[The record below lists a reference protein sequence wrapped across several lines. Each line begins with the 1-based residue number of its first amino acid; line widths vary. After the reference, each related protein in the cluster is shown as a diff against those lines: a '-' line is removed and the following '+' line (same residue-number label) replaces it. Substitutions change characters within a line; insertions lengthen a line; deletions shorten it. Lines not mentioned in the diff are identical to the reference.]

1 MRRLSFVIWGLC
13 AAAIAVATATAAA
26 TAAVPQS
33 AAPGALDTVDGSWN
47 IVPEDELRELR
58 GGMDLG
64 PLVAYF
70 AIQRTVAV
78 DGVVV
83 ARMQIVISNL
93 SQLGNGGMPTINVSG
108 PLAELVQIM
117 NAPVKSGAAS
127 AASLVAGANSP
138 AAGSVAPVVASN
150 QGPAASTGSAS
161 SASASPGGASV
172 ISTGGNSGTVS
183 GTGTQTG
190 SSAQFGNAINTAV
203 AAANGAT
210 LPSAPTTVASAPA
223 QSTAPGAAGAAAAQ
237 PNTPTLASTGSSGTA
252 TTAQAADATP
262 LTVSKTIPLGST
274 GQVVVL
280 SNLPNATALTTAVQN
295 EVRAATI
302 QTQTTITATLN
313 SLSFL
318 NAASLANTIR
328 LQMPAGL

>member
-1 MRRLSFVIWGLC
+1 MRQLSCVIWGLC
-13 AAAIAVATATAAA
+13 AAATAVATAAAA
-26 TAAVPQS
+26 APQAPANMADTA
-33 AAPGALDTVDGSWN
+33 WN
-47 IVPEDELRELR
+47 IVPDNELSELR

-70 AIQRTVAV
+70 AIQRTVQV
-78 DGVVV
+78 DGIVV

-93 SQLGNGGMPTINVSG
+93 DNLGNGGMPTISTSG

-117 NAPVKSGAAS
+117 NAPVKAGAP
-127 AASLVAGANSP
+127 AAAALAAGANAP
-138 AAGSVAPVVASN
+138 AAGASSPAVDTVAPAVASN
-150 QGPAASTGSAS
+150 QSPAASAGPAS
-161 SASASPGGASV
+161 SASPSRGGASV
-172 ISTGGNSGTVS
+172 VSTGSNVGTVS

-203 AAANGAT
+203 AAANGT
-210 LPSAPTTVASAPA
+210 PLSSSPSGTASAPA
-223 QSTAPGAAGAAAAQ
+223 QTAAPGASAALPSA
-237 PNTPTLASTGSSGTA
+237 PTLASTGSAGA
-252 TTAQAADATP
+252 AAPAQSADATP
-262 LTVSKTIPLGST
+262 LTVSRTIPLGNT

-318 NAASLANTIR
+318 NAGALANAIR
-328 LQMPAGL
+328 VQMPAGL